1 MFVALSCMDMGAP
14 RSEAPLYTHRMMITA
29 KTYILMLTL
38 HGWGSYCPILQRRK
52 LRPREDKR
60 PLSGVP
66 RCKPSPLDSMCLLD
80 MTPLSACCGDGVLS
94 VSRTEVEGPLSLQ
107 ARSGQSDLTWVKME
121 RL

>member
-1 MFVALSCMDMGAP
+1 MGGAAIVP
-14 RSEAPLYTHRMMITA
+14 FYRGEN
-29 KTYILMLTL
+29 
-38 HGWGSYCPILQRRK
+38 
-52 LRPREDKR
+52 RPRQDKR

-66 RCKPSPLDSMCLLD
+66 RPRPRPLDSMCLLD

-94 VSRTEVEGPLSLQ
+94 VSRTEVEGPLLLQ